1 MLTRLKLLPGQ
12 RGTKKLIQTY
22 GDQLVCVRYRYD
34 EERKKRYKTVELIV
48 DEIPW
53 VRNNGQAKLKGSLI
67 SDKIVSVKIE
77 YGERDIRSRVK
88 EAGGKWNSAE
98 KVWSVPYRKVVEFG
112 LEKRI
117 VSLSATEL

>member
-1 MLTRLKLLPGQ
+1 MQTRLKLLPGQ

-53 VRNNGQAKLKGSLI
+53 VTNNRRTKLKVPAS
-67 SDKIVSVKIE
+67 SDKIVSVRVG
-77 YGERDIRSRVK
+77 YGERDIRNRIK
-88 EAGGKWNSAE
+88 EAGGKWNSTE
-98 KVWSVPYRKVVEFG
+98 KVWSLPYRKAVEFG

-117 VSLSATEL
+117 VS

>member
-1 MLTRLKLLPGQ
+1 MQTRLKLLPGQ

-53 VRNNGQAKLKGSLI
+53 VGNNRHTKLKEPAKSE
-67 SDKIVSVKIE
+67 KIVSVRVG
-77 YGERDIRSRVK
+77 YGEKGIRNLVK
-88 EAGGKWNSAE
+88 EAGGKWNSTE
-98 KVWSVPYRKVVEFG
+98 KIWSLPYRKAVEFG

-117 VSLSATEL
+117 VS

>member
-1 MLTRLKLLPGQ
+1 MFLMQTRLKLLPGQ
-12 RGTKKLIQTY
+12 RGTKKLTQKY

-34 EERKKRYKTVELIV
+34 TERNRRYKTVELIV

-53 VRNNGQAKLKGSLI
+53 IANSGTKYKGPAR
-67 SDKIVSVKIE
+67 SDKVVFVRVG
-77 YGERDIRSRVK
+77 YGERGIRNRVK

-98 KVWSVPYRKVVEFG
+98 KVWSLPYRKAVEFG

-117 VSLSATEL
+117 VQ